1 MPDFIARVRLAQ
13 DTPGRRVEDLGPA
26 QAAIKTAVDRFQT
39 HLRGLGK
46 ERAALIQQDLDAVL
60 TRLGELEGRFQAQ
73 LTLDLGEA
81 AKSTEGLSALE
92 KRRLTIR
99 RAKEKK
105 IEDLFKDWTEWFE
118 RTRLMVD
125 DPNPYVDVKTVFV
138 G

>member
-1 MPDFIARVRLAQ
+1 M
-13 DTPGRRVEDLGPA
+13 
-26 QAAIKTAVDRFQT
+26 
-39 HLRGLGK
+39 
-46 ERAALIQQDLDAVL
+46 

-81 AKSTEGLSALE
+81 VESTEGLSALE

-105 IEDLFKDWTEWFE
+105 IEDLFKDWIEWFE

-125 DPNPYVDVKTVFV
+125 DPNPYVDVKAAFM

>member
-1 MPDFIARVRLAQ
+1 M
-13 DTPGRRVEDLGPA
+13 EDLGPA
-26 QAAIKTAVDRFQT
+26 QAVVKTAVDQFQT
-39 HLRGLGK
+39 HLRGLGR
-46 ERAALIQQDLDAVL
+46 ERADLIQQDLDAVL
-60 TRLGELEGRFQAQ
+60 TRLREMKSRFQAQ

-81 AKSTEGLSALE
+81 AESAEGLSALD

-99 RAKEKK
+99 RVKEKK

-125 DPNPYVDVKTVFV
+125 DPNPYVDVKAVFV